1 MSSPDDFALKRQL
14 VAVLAV
20 GCFVAAGILWAL
32 GADPRGNPVLAS
44 LPRLG
49 IVLGTLWYALPKTA
63 TNFVWSRVLTPVLIV
78 VGLMAL
84 LRRAAW
90 WILPAAIVVSVALV
104 FIRPKPRTR

>member
-1 MSSPDDFALKRQL
+1 MQAPDDFALKRQL
-14 VAVLAV
+14 VGVLAIS
-20 GCFVAAGILWAL
+20 CFLAAVILWAL

-49 IVLGTLWYALPKTA
+49 IVLGTLWYALPKTGQ
-63 TNFVWSRVLTPVLIV
+63 NFVWSRVLTPVLIM

-90 WILPAAIVVSVALV
+90 WIVPAAIIVSVALV
-104 FIRPKPRTR
+104 FIRPKSRAR